1 MISSLSNANVKYV
14 RRLQTDRRFRSR
26 QQVYVAEGT
35 RWLGELVANLT
46 VLRQVYYTEKW
57 LSEADHAEMLTQVGA
72 KKQLVRNDVMLAMS
86 ATETPPGVLAVVEI
100 FPRAIPPQVSL
111 LLILDGVTNPGNL
124 GTILR
129 TAAAAGVDAVLLSP
143 GCVDLYNPK
152 VVRGAMGSHLRLA
165 THAVDWAEIARL
177 TEGLGVWL
185 STADSPVSYTAIDWQ
200 KPAALIVCNEA
211 HGASEMARRLAE
223 GTISIPMR
231 ARTESLNVAIATA
244 VILFEAVRQRNPLGL
259 SAEAT

>member
-26 QQVYVAEGT
+26 QQAYVAEGT
-35 RWLGELVANLT
+35 RWLGELIANLT

-57 LSEADHAEMLTQVGA
+57 LAEADHAEILAQVSA
-72 KKQLVRNDVMLAMS
+72 EKQPVRNDVMLAMS
-86 ATETPPGVLAVVEI
+86 ATETPPGILSVVEI
-100 FPRAIPPQVSL
+100 FPLAIPPQLSL

-129 TAAAAGVDAVLLSP
+129 TAGAAGVNAVLLSP

-152 VVRGAMGSHLRLA
+152 VVRGAMGSHLRLPA
-165 THAVDWAEIARL
+165 HHMDWAEIARL
-177 TEGLGVWL
+177 TEGLRVWL
-185 STADSPVSYTAIDWQ
+185 STVDAPVAYTAIDWR

-211 HGASEMARRLAE
+211 HGSSAIARQLADD
-223 GTISIPMR
+223 TISIPMQ
-231 ARTESLNVAIATA
+231 ASTESLNVATAAA
-244 VILFEAVRQRNPLGL
+244 VILFEAVRQRTPQGA
-259 SAEAT
+259 SPSVT